1 VTQVPLPV
9 PAVGPSPFDA
19 IKREDEQGEWWLARE
34 LQAPLGYSVWRDFTH
49 AIERAKLAA
58 ENTGVDV
65 ASNFADARKV
75 TNSGPAA
82 ADYRLTR
89 YACYL
94 VAMNGDPRKQEI
106 AEAQTYFAVRT
117 REAEV
122 AGTDKPMSE
131 LEMAQRYVAALE
143 REQVLKAELETAAPK
158 ARSWDVL
165 ASGAGDYSVA
175 DAAKVLSRDPAIK
188 LGQGRLF
195 TLLGQYGWAYR
206 QRGDDRWRPYQSA
219 VETGRLSEL
228 PASHY
233 HPRTAELVIDPPQVR
248 VTPKGLH
255 ELHRRLGG
263 TQPLTIQPELEG
275 AR

>member
-1 VTQVPLPV
+1 VSEIEVFQF
-9 PAVGPSPFDA
+9 PATGHEVRMMLLDGEPWFVARDVCAVLGISNGRDAVSRLDEDGVGTADVIDSMGRSQRASVVSEP
-19 IKREDEQGEWWLARE
+19 GLYE
-34 LQAPLGYSVWRDFTH
+34 LIFQS
-49 AIERAKLAA
+49 
-58 ENTGVDV
+58 
-65 ASNFADARKV
+65 RKV
-75 TNSGPAA
+75 EAKAFRRWVTNDVLPTIRRTG
-82 ADYRLTR
+82 R
-89 YACYL
+89 Y
-94 VAMNGDPRKQEI
+94 
-106 AEAQTYFAVRT
+106 
-117 REAEV
+117 EV
-122 AGTDKPMSE
+122 AAVVGKPMSE
-131 LEMAQRYVAALE
+131 LEMAERYVAALQ
-143 REQVLKAELETAAPK
+143 REQQLKAELETAAPK

-195 TLLGQYGWAYR
+195 TLLGQWGWVYR

-248 VTPKGLH
+248 VTTKGLH

-263 TQPLTIQPELEG
+263 TQPLTIQPELEE
-275 AR
+275 ASR